1 MSLGA
6 NEWIETEIL
15 IFFLLNLY
23 ILFDPPPQQ
32 ICVIYIIRQA
42 KVFLLKKKKTE
53 IGIPC
58 RNRQFKE
65 KMQIEN
71 KQ

>member
-42 KVFLLKKKKTE
+42 KVFLLKKKTE